1 MCGIAGVLS
10 FTNSAF
16 RVSESYLTR
25 MRDVMAHRGPDGA
38 GIFVSPDRRLGLGFR
53 RLAIIDLSER
63 AMQPMSNEDGT
74 LWVVFNGE
82 IYNHAEIRAELEG
95 LGGHR
100 WKTAHSDTEVILHA
114 FEQWGI
120 DCVQKFRGMFAIGLW
135 DTKQRQLWLIRDR
148 IGVKPLYY
156 SIHHGRITFASE
168 IKALLEDEEQQRG
181 VNEEAFYYYLSFN
194 ATPAPHTLFS
204 GIQKL
209 PPGTWLRVNEDG
221 QVQQSRYW
229 DVWDHTQPLTN
240 VTEAEIA
247 EGILFELRTS
257 VELRKISDVPVGV
270 FLSGGIDSSTNAALF
285 SEGESQPVRT
295 FSIGYDRE
303 YKSYQNELHYARRM
317 ANEVGAEHHE
327 LRLQEND
334 LLESLPLIIRHQD
347 EPLADPVCVPVY
359 YVSKLA
365 RDAGVKVCQV
375 GEGSDEL
382 FWGYKYWKDSLR
394 LQRFRNLFPIPGALR
409 DLGLAGLNFAE
420 RDGKASYDR
429 QFSCEVLRRALSN
442 RPVFWGGAEVFSDSQ
457 KQRLLSP
464 RLRKRFA
471 GLSSW
476 EALAPIRQ
484 RFQEKAWEPSP
495 LNWMTYLDLNLRL
508 PELLLMRVDKMSMA
522 VSLEARVPFLDHKFV
537 ELAMS
542 IPEAVKTKGGALK
555 YILKKAVR
563 GVIPDELIDRKK
575 QGFAVPVYEWYHAK
589 FGEYAAKE
597 IREFCENTDLFQFEG
612 VLPFLK
618 RRGWALLNV
627 ALWWKQYIGS
637 GSAPPRPFLA
647 PTPLRSESNTHRSV
661 PIPVEPSMGTA
672 SSAQSGGRS

>member
-1 MCGIAGVLS
+1 MCGINGVLS
-10 FTNSAF
+10 FTNSTF
-16 RVSESYLTR
+16 RASEHYLTR

-38 GIFVSPDRRLGLGFR
+38 GIFVSPDQRLGLGFR

-82 IYNHAEIRAELEG
+82 IYNHAEIRAELERR
-95 LGGHR
+95 GGHR
-100 WKTAHSDTEVILHA
+100 WKTDHSDTEVILHA
-114 FEQWGI
+114 FEEWGI
-120 DCVQKFRGMFAIGLW
+120 DCLQKFRGMFAIALW
-135 DTKQRQLWLIRDR
+135 DAKKHQLWLIRDR

-168 IKALLEDEEQQRG
+168 IKALLEDGEQERA
-181 VNEEAFYYYLSFN
+181 VNEEALYYYLSFN

-209 PPGTWLRVNEDG
+209 APGTWLRVNEDG
-221 QVQQSRYW
+221 HVNECRYW

-240 VTEAEIA
+240 ASEAEIA
-247 EGILFELRTS
+247 ERILSELRTS
-257 VELRKISDVPVGV
+257 VKLRKISDVPVGV

-285 SEGESQPVRT
+285 SEGEGQPVKT

-303 YKSYQNELHYARRM
+303 YESYQNELHYARRM
-317 ANEVGAEHHE
+317 ADEVGADHHE
-327 LRLQEND
+327 LRLRESD
-334 LLESLPLIIRHQD
+334 LLDSLPLIIRHQD
-347 EPLADPVCVPVY
+347 EPLADPVCMPVY
-359 YVSKLA
+359 FVSKLA
-365 RDAGVKVCQV
+365 RDSGVTVCQV

-382 FWGYKYWKDSLR
+382 FWGYKYWRDSLR
-394 LQRFRNLFPIPGALR
+394 VQRLANLLPIPNALKN
-409 DLGLAGLNFAE
+409 LGLAGLDFVE
-420 RDGKASYDR
+420 GRRASFPH
-429 QFSCEVLRRALSN
+429 QFSCEVLRRALSD

-471 GLSSW
+471 GFSSW
-476 EALAPIRQ
+476 EALRPIRE
-484 RFQEKAWEPSP
+484 RFEQKSWDPSP

-542 IPEAVKTKGGALK
+542 IPQAMKTRNGVLK

-575 QGFAVPVYEWYHAK
+575 QGFAVPVYDWHHTKY
-589 FGEYAAKE
+589 GEYVANEMKD
-597 IREFCENTDLFQFEG
+597 FCEKTDLLQFEG
-612 VLPFLK
+612 VSPFLK

-637 GSAPPRPFLA
+637 AAGEPHAIPGPVPLKTQQVDLRGSPRF
-647 PTPLRSESNTHRSV
+647 
-661 PIPVEPSMGTA
+661 
-672 SSAQSGGRS
+672 AQKIVVQ